1 MPARLS
7 QSAFCSLVVE
17 SGLIPGDRLKSM
29 RAKFSKQHPGPESR
43 SCVAFTEYLVRQD
56 ELTLWQAKK
65 LLQGKHKGFLL
76 GKYKLLSL
84 LGRGGMSSVYLAEH
98 LVMRRRCAIKIL
110 PFKQVKNAASLSRFY
125 REAQAVASL
134 DDPNIVR
141 AYDFDQVTEG
151 ANEIHYLVMEYV
163 NGRSLQQVADEDG
176 PLPITEAVGYV
187 RQAASGLA
195 HAHSVGVVHRDVKPS
210 NLLLDESGT
219 IKLLDLGLA
228 RIFENAAEQ
237 SSLTIEHQQTV
248 LGTADYLSPEQA
260 VDSHGVDHRSDI
272 YSLGC
277 TLYFLL
283 SGHPPFPVG
292 TLTQRLLAHQNKEPA
307 PVVASR
313 PEVPETL
320 VTLLGRMMAKQP
332 DARFGTARD
341 LCDALTAWLDHQTE
355 EAPASAAKLRKRSRR
370 KKTRHRSQ
378 QRPVEPPSARQR
390 DETAS
395 APPVQDR
402 TQPSETR
409 RGQQRQE
416 TAARGPARP
425 LEPDHISLE
434 LERGLEGPGSDDDLT
449 SFLQSLE
456 TTIETETE
464 APPFSASETIVSG
477 DELRL
482 REPPD
487 NADRSVISP
496 DQSDPAVPRPSSAVL
511 SDAKASSAGA
521 SDDRRTSGS
530 GTSGSDS
537 GTTGA
542 GRGESGKPGMATRAR
557 EAIPEIIH
565 RFRQAIP
572 MDQVPGKARRAIAA
586 GALLV
591 IATMAAYVAVG
602 DRGQSDGIATDLSN
616 VPPGESDTPS
626 VNSLPDIEPGAPVT
640 VGPDGHFAKIGDA
653 LAYARE
659 TFHPLS
665 PSDVLTIHVAGGQT
679 YEERIAIDNSQSRSF
694 PQGVRLVCEDAEPAV
709 LQPTG
714 AEPIVDLRTVER
726 FHLEGFTLRGSGQP
740 TLVRLEGY
748 LVHTALV
755 NLVIEGSGE
764 AAVRGVGATGLS
776 GGSRLMLQ
784 DITISKPLAAAV
796 AMQFEAGPTPTKNIL
811 VRRCRILRGFDTG
824 IRIAGGVSGIE
835 IAECVFDACATGI
848 QFDDSPELWDAVTVT
863 NDTFRAF
870 NHGIHLQRPPTPSDG
885 SFNVDR
891 NLFTEARGPE
901 CLVDGHPSSGT
912 SLPAN
917 FFASFNW
924 TQRPVPATPHPGE
937 VDLFEQDG
945 RRGAG
950 ITFQSIDPE
959 QRSTYLRPDNPE
971 LREASAR
978 IPRSPRHIGAI
989 PPAAK

>member
-7 QSAFCSLVVE
+7 QSAFCSLVME
-17 SGLIPGDRLKSM
+17 SGLVPEDRLKSL
-29 RAKFSKQHPGPESR
+29 RAKFAEQHPGAESR

-56 ELTLWQAKK
+56 VLTLWQAKK

-110 PFKQVKNAASLSRFY
+110 PFKQVKNAASLDRFY

-141 AYDFDQVTEG
+141 AYDFDQLTEG

-163 NGRSLQQVADEDG
+163 NGRSLQQVVDDDG
-176 PLPITEAVGYV
+176 PLPIAEAVGYV

-195 HAHSVGVVHRDVKPS
+195 HAHSAGVVHRDVKPS

-228 RIFENAAEQ
+228 RIYENAEQ
-237 SSLTIEHQQTV
+237 ASLTIEHQQTV

-283 SGHPPFPVG
+283 TGHPPFPVG

-313 PEVPETL
+313 PEVPQTL
-320 VTLLGRMMAKQP
+320 ATLLGRMMAKHP
-332 DARFGTARD
+332 DDRFETARD
-341 LCDALTAWLDHQTE
+341 LCDALTAWLDHQPE
-355 EAPASAAKLRKRSRR
+355 EAPATAARLRKRSRR
-370 KKTRHRSQ
+370 KKARRRSR
-378 QRPVEPPSARQR
+378 QRPADSTATKRRET
-390 DETAS
+390 TAS
-395 APPVQDR
+395 APPSASSQGR
-402 TQPSETR
+402 TEPSETR
-409 RGQQRQE
+409 PGQQRQD
-416 TAARGPARP
+416 TTTRGKTRP
-425 LEPDHISLE
+425 LAPDHISLE

-449 SFLQSLE
+449 SFLQSLGTTTGHE
-456 TTIETETE
+456 TD
-464 APPFSASETIVSG
+464 APSFSAADTIVAG

-482 REPPD
+482 RKPPD
-487 NADRSVISP
+487 NADRPVIAP
-496 DQSDPAVPRPSSAVL
+496 GQSDPAVLRPSSADL
-511 SDAKASSAGA
+511 SDGARRGAAASGEGESAVGT
-521 SDDRRTSGS
+521 SDISGS
-530 GTSGSDS
+530 
-537 GTTGA
+537 
-542 GRGESGKPGMATRAR
+542 EFGKPDKPDMVAR
-557 EAIPEIIH
+557 IRDAALEIIH
-565 RFRQAIP
+565 RFRQSLRWDEVSP
-572 MDQVPGKARRAIAA
+572 KARRAMI
-586 GALLV
+586 GASLLLL
-591 IATMAAYVAVG
+591 AMAVAFVAVG
-602 DRGQSDGIATDLSN
+602 GRDQGERIATDRSD
-616 VPPGESDTPS
+616 VPPDTSDAPPVSTI
-626 VNSLPDIEPGAPVT
+626 PDIEPGAPVT
-640 VGPDGHFAKIGDA
+640 VGPDGHFATIGEA
-653 LAYARE
+653 LAYVRE
-659 TFHPLS
+659 TFHPLH
-665 PSDVLTIHVAGGQT
+665 PSDALTIRVAGGQT
-679 YEERIAIDNSQSRSF
+679 YDERIVIDNSQLRSF
-694 PQGVRLVCEDAEPAV
+694 PQGVRLVCNDAEPAV

-714 AEPIVDLRTVER
+714 ADPIVDLRTVER

-755 NLVIEGSGE
+755 NLDIEGAGE
-764 AAVRGVGATGLS
+764 AAIRGVGTTGFS
-776 GGSRLMLQ
+776 GGDRLTLQ
-784 DITISKPLAAAV
+784 GITVSKPLAAAV
-796 AMQFEAGPTPTKNIL
+796 AMQFEAGPTPTKNVLI
-811 VRRCRILRGFDTG
+811 RRCRILRGFDTG

-835 IAECVFDACATGI
+835 IAECVFDACSTGI
-848 QFDDSPELWDAVTVT
+848 QFDNSPELWEDVAVTNV
-863 NDTFRAF
+863 TFRAF
-870 NHGIHLQRPPTPSDG
+870 NHGIHLQRSPTPSDG
-885 SFNVDR
+885 RFHFDR

-901 CLVDGHPSSGT
+901 CLIDGRPSSGT

-917 FFASFNW
+917 FSASFNW
-924 TQRPVPATPHPGE
+924 TQRPAPTAPHSGE

-950 ITFQSIDPE
+950 ITFQSIDPN
-959 QRSTYLRPDNPE
+959 QRSTYLRPENPE

-978 IPRSPRHIGAI
+978 IPQSPKYIGAV
-989 PPAAK
+989 PPAAE